1 MASKVAKN
9 TIALYVR
16 MVVVILISLYTSR
29 VIINALGEERY
40 GVYVVVGGLTS
51 MLAFLN
57 TTMSGAIS
65 RYINYDIGI
74 GQVEAIAKRFSSSMM
89 IQSSIAIIFL
99 LLAETVGVWFLN
111 NKLEINPDMIIAANW
126 VFQLTVL
133 TAILSILQVP
143 FTAMVLSYEKMGIYS
158 TIEIISVVLKLVSAL
173 LIMQSAFDRLILYGL
188 LILLSHLIIFAI
200 YIIYSYRSFNSCRF
214 KFHKDKENLVPM
226 LKFSGWD
233 LFGNI
238 SYTSMLQGAT
248 ILINMFFGAIVNAA
262 GGITM
267 TVSSQVAWLGRN
279 VTMAYRPQVIN
290 NYAQQ
295 KFDQMSKMM
304 YDSGK
309 MATLL
314 LLMGTIPL
322 YINLEYVLHLWL
334 GDVPAH
340 TVEFC
345 KIMLIAGVINTVNAV
360 ITNGIHATG
369 KIAALSIGA
378 GSLYLLTL
386 PATYLLYKLGFAA
399 RYCYIVM
406 LVAHTIVFLYNSYI
420 FSKANSTFSPVVFIC
435 QSLGRCV
442 VAAIPAIVVVRLVS
456 DYIGSNLLFLINSSL
471 IFLATY
477 TVVSFHLVLDR
488 KQKHKVFEIL
498 RKKKTL

>member
-16 MVVVILISLYTSR
+16 MVLVIVISLYTSR

-40 GVYVVVGGLTS
+40 GVYIVVGGLTS

-74 GQVEAIAKRFSSSMM
+74 GEVKAIAKRFSSSMM

-99 LLAETVGVWFLN
+99 LLAETIGVWFLN
-111 NKLEINPDMIIAANW
+111 NKLEIASELMVAANW
-126 VFQLTVL
+126 IFQLTVL
-133 TAILSILQVP
+133 TAIISLLQVP
-143 FTAMVLSYEKMGIYS
+143 FTAMVLSYEKMEIYA
-158 TIEIISVVLKLVSAL
+158 TIEIISVLLKLGAAL
-173 LIMQSAFDRLILYGL
+173 LIMFADFERLILYGI
-188 LILLSHLIIFAI
+188 LIFISHFIIF
-200 YIIYSYRSFNSCRF
+200 IIYFYYSYSAFDSCRF
-214 KFHKDKENLVPM
+214 KFHKDKENIVPM

-248 ILINMFFGAIVNAA
+248 ILINMFFGTIVNAA

-279 VTMAYRPQVIN
+279 VTMAYRPQIIS

-295 KFDQMSKMM
+295 RLESMTKLM

-322 YINLEYVLHLWL
+322 YINLDYVLHLWL
-334 GDVPAH
+334 GKVPEY
-340 TVEFC
+340 TVVFC
-345 KIMLIAGVINTVNAV
+345 KIMLMAGVINTVNAV
-360 ITNGIHATG
+360 VTNGIHATG

-378 GSLYLLTL
+378 GTIYLLTL
-386 PATYLLYKLGFAA
+386 PSTYLLYRLGFEPQL
-399 RYCYIVM
+399 CYVVM
-406 LVAHTIVFLYNSYI
+406 LSAHIIVLFYNCLLFHRLNRQFKTSSFL
-420 FSKANSTFSPVVFIC
+420 F
-435 QSLGRCV
+435 QSLVRCAI
-442 VAAIPAIVVVRLVS
+442 AAIPSVFIIGLIPEHS
-456 DYIGSNLLFLINSSL
+456 DSEFQYFIESSL
-471 IFLATY
+471 MFVVLYSLA
-477 TVVSFHLVLDR
+477 SFFIVLDNGQR
-488 KQKHKVFEIL
+488 AKIL
-498 RKKKTL
+498 TILKIKKSE